1 MPATLSMSFYRL
13 EQPSAVTVTP
23 ARLLL
28 LGEELWLKTA
38 GLTGRLAPETASSLS
53 VALIQLE
60 PDCPKTPAHLPQI
73 EFSPCVINRESDY
86 RHRTVE
92 ALRDYCR
99 SLLNTVEA
107 DPSASCPTAP
117 RQKLDELG
125 LRTNL
130 WSLNRATTRAI
141 VEYAKLSRADSS
153 LAQPSTAHRELQ
165 FLQLLL
171 SACIDEVSLTLDAF
185 LPAVLRTRL
194 FKAFESNERI
204 LDAKVHRGVPPA
216 LLCLIVQGSMPQHE
230 FEMFVGLNSESS
242 KIEVVKLKAL
252 GILAVSKAKRGWVEP
267 ALPGW
272 LAACLL
278 PQLEELLLTSVDGS
292 KRKITP
298 NAGHSNP

>member
-1 MPATLSMSFYRL
+1 MSLYRR
-13 EQPSAVTVTP
+13 EQPSTVTITP
-23 ARLLL
+23 ARLIL
-28 LGEELWLKTA
+28 LGEELWRKTA
-38 GLTGRLAPETASSLS
+38 GLQGRLAPETTSSLS
-53 VALIQLE
+53 MALIQLE
-60 PDCPKTPAHLPQI
+60 QYCPKPAARLPQI
-73 EFSPCVINRESDY
+73 KFSPSVISTEPDY

-107 DPSASCPTAP
+107 NPSASSQTAT

-130 WSLNRATTRAI
+130 WSLDRALTRAI
-141 VEYAKLSRADSS
+141 VGYEKLSRADSS
-153 LAQPSTAHRELQ
+153 LAQQRSAEQELE

-185 LPAVLRTRL
+185 LPAVLRTRV
-194 FKAFESNERI
+194 FKAFESNGRFLE
-204 LDAKVHRGVPPA
+204 AEVHRAVGPA
-216 LLCLIVQGSMPQHE
+216 LLCLIVQGSMPQNE

-252 GILAVSKAKRGWVEP
+252 GILAVSNAKRGWVEP

-272 LAACLL
+272 LAVCLIPHL
-278 PQLEELLLTSVDGS
+278 QTPSGS
-292 KRKITP
+292 LRQ
-298 NAGHSNP
+298 